1 MTTSSHHPDTV
12 AVRCRRCGKS
22 GRIPRGVR
30 GPGQLVF
37 CSRGCERL
45 HHEEMRIARRA
56 RQAAQKERDRMA
68 HAALIARTPLHEVYP
83 RMLDV
88 MAAVQEQ
95 RPSYH
100 RWAAKT
106 HQRVNSRRKSRR

>member
-1 MTTSSHHPDTV
+1 MTPYVKATV

-22 GRIPRGVR
+22 GRIPRGAR

-45 HHEEMRIARRA
+45 YHEEMRIARRA

-88 MAAVQEQ
+88 MAGVQEQ
-95 RPSYH
+95 RPSYL
-100 RWAAKT
+100 RWAA
-106 HQRVNSRRKSRR
+106 HMARKGQGS